1 MKKLKALVGLCVI
14 WTIFSTTLAFG
25 AERPT
30 ADQFPDKT
38 IIIGTHAIVLDALT
52 QELLSVAAQSAK
64 DSGQD
69 KIYFKSDINKG
80 TWYDISDS
88 DSVLQISV
96 TKDNMVTNTQINS
109 VPLTHYTKITGETVD
124 LSTGKNVTVSD
135 FFDFSDPSK
144 FPEMGEVVQQKGIQ
158 NALKENI
165 TGDKDEK
172 KQKKE
177 LYESKLSSID
187 RALAKITDSR
197 VAEYTKTI
205 QSMENMIGS
214 MQKDGKTSSASIAA
228 AVEQKMNVEKERK
241 ALCYQLEI
249 DRLNEET
256 KKLDYEKCKDLIDTY
271 ATAITNM
278 QGALAEIGASITAE
292 GDEKS
297 NTSNTA
303 LNPLDAMEK
312 QYAKA
317 MQQAAMNNDASAM
330 QQAMENIAAVK
341 NLKSGNTN
349 VSQGEAK
356 KQLAILQQAKEM
368 AMSSVRESINN
379 ANNSEELKNAKA
391 DHSSQAVLDKLR
403 EDIAQ
408 SVADSLSNLVSINE
422 RIVDRL
428 ETAKEKDASLAS
440 TEALFKDA
448 VNSINA
454 ELKAPLSKAISS
466 KQTEVQDKRLEVK
479 LSSNKEYQQLKQQ
492 VENSQKELAK
502 LYEDYMA
509 AVEKGEM
516 AKASQL
522 KEQLN
527 KGTDTKTKNEEK
539 MKSIAEGIKNGS
551 IAINFSDTSGG
562 TDDAVKND
570 DKDNKDNKDNKDDKN
585 STGNKDN
592 KSNDISAPTD
602 GQAQQQEDEAGST
615 AQLTSTMKKLAQE
628 QAGKYTQNE
637 KNSLNTAVK
646 ARNNKNS
653 GNSFLPPWYLL
664 FTDYNVKLSVPVMVS
679 GKEIYVPAEELG
691 RMLGAQVIKSHT
703 SNSVV
708 IRGSRGLI
716 EYIPNKAEVYI
727 NDKKTNVK
735 PAPSIVYGNKVYLP
749 LSSFEKA
756 FNLTSSTEGDYTI
769 VSKK

>member
-1 MKKLKALVGLCVI
+1 MKKIKMLVCLWFVC
-14 WTIFSTTLAFG
+14 TIFSTTIAFG

-52 QELLSVAAQSAK
+52 QEVLSVATQSAT
-64 DSGQD
+64 DSGQN

-88 DSVLQISV
+88 DNVLQISV
-96 TKDNMVTNTQINS
+96 TTDNIVTNAQINS
-109 VPLTHYTKITGETVD
+109 VPLTHYTKITGETID
-124 LSTGKNVTVSD
+124 LTTGETVPVSD

-144 FPEMGEVVQQKGIQ
+144 FPEMEEVVQQKGIQ
-158 NALKENI
+158 NSLKENI

-172 KQKKE
+172 KEKE
-177 LYESKLSSID
+177 KLYASKLSSID

-197 VAEYTKTI
+197 IDEYTKTI
-205 QSMENMIGS
+205 NSMEDMIAS
-214 MQKDGKTSSASIAA
+214 MQKDGTASAESIAA
-228 AVEQKMNVEKERK
+228 AVEQKMNAEKERK

-256 KKLDYEKCKDLIDTY
+256 KKLDYEKCQDLINTY

-278 QGALAEIGASITAE
+278 QGALAEIGASAKEE
-292 GDEKS
+292 GDENS
-297 NTSNTA
+297 NTTQ
-303 LNPLDAMEK
+303 NPLEALEE

-317 MQQAAMNNDASAM
+317 MQQAAMNNDTSAM
-330 QQAMENIAAVK
+330 QQAIDNIAAVK
-341 NLKSGNTN
+341 DLKSGNEN
-349 VSQGEAK
+349 ISQEEKK
-356 KQLAILQQAKEM
+356 KQLAILQQAKQM
-368 AMSSVRESINN
+368 AMSSVRESIHN

-391 DHSSQAVLDKLR
+391 DNSSQATLDKIR

-408 SVADSLSNLVSINE
+408 DVANALSNLVSMDE
-422 RIVDRL
+422 RMIDRL
-428 ETAKEKDASLAS
+428 ETAKEKDDVLAS

-466 KQTEVQDKRLEVK
+466 KQTEVEEKRLEIK
-479 LSSNKEYQQLKQQ
+479 LSANDEYQQLKQQ

-502 LYEDYMA
+502 MYENYMD

-522 KEQLN
+522 KGQIE
-527 KGTDTKTKNEEK
+527 KDTDVKTKNEEK
-539 MKSIAEGIKNGS
+539 MQSIAEGIKNGS
-551 IAINFSDTSGG
+551 IPVDLSDTSDS
-562 TDDAVKND
+562 TDDAVKD
-570 DKDNKDNKDNKDDKN
+570 DNKDDKKNDN
-585 STGNKDN
+585 S
-592 KSNDISAPTD
+592 SQTD
-602 GQAQQQEDEAGST
+602 GQQQEQEADST
-615 AQLTSTMKKLAQE
+615 ASLPSTMKKLAQE

-637 KNSLNTAVK
+637 KNSLNNAV
-646 ARNNKNS
+646 ATLNNS
-653 GNSFLPPWYLL
+653 GKLFLQPWYLL
-664 FTDYNVKLSVPVMVS
+664 FPDYNVKLSAPVMVS

-716 EYIPNKAEVYI
+716 EYIPNKTEVYI
-727 NDKKTNVK
+727 NDKKTTVK

-749 LSSFEKA
+749 LSCFEKA
-756 FNLTSSTEGDYTI
+756 FNLISSAEGDYTI
-769 VSKK
+769 VRKK